1 MDTSDFAKRIFQ
13 STLPRRERPWPGS
26 KGYSARADF
35 NPRSRGGSD
44 SANYRNWKKNGGFQS
59 TLPRRERLWRFWQ
72 IVSDDWFQSTLPRR
86 ERLAA
91 QFICT
96 SISEFQSTLPRRER
110 LKMPWIH
117 SIIFIFQSTLPRR
130 ERRRKAKSSAY
141 MQPIS
146 IHAPAEGAT
155 ANIHNFFGVISEQ
168 NVHICIFSY
177 IISFSRRINNHINKE
192 INEFSGAN
200 RLGIYGCFIFARIF
214 MKFLITAP
222 LYKFFIKKYRIGL
235 SDV

>member
-1 MDTSDFAKRIFQ
+1 MLSRSSTAIIFQ
-13 STLPRRERPWPGS
+13 STLPRRERPG
-26 KGYSARADF
+26 
-35 NPRSRGGSD
+35 RSR
-44 SANYRNWKKNGGFQS
+44 K
-59 TLPRRERLWRFWQ
+59 
-72 IVSDDWFQSTLPRR
+72 
-86 ERLAA
+86 
-91 QFICT
+91 ICYSYDI
-96 SISEFQSTLPRRER
+96 SIHAPAEGATDQLHDPVFHLR
-110 LKMPWIH
+110 
-117 SIIFIFQSTLPRR
+117 
-130 ERRRKAKSSAY
+130 
-141 MQPIS
+141 IS

-222 LYKFFIKKYRIGL
+222 LYNFFIKKYRIGL

>member
-1 MDTSDFAKRIFQ
+1 MQQVFAIMQIFQ
-13 STLPRRERPWPGS
+13 STLPRRERLTQAPDP
-26 KGYSARADF
+26 A
-35 NPRSRGGSD
+35 
-44 SANYRNWKKNGGFQS
+44 
-59 TLPRRERLWRFWQ
+59 
-72 IVSDDWFQSTLPRR
+72 
-86 ERLAA
+86 LA
-91 QFICT
+91 
-96 SISEFQSTLPRRER
+96 
-110 LKMPWIH
+110 
-117 SIIFIFQSTLPRR
+117 
-130 ERRRKAKSSAY
+130 
-141 MQPIS
+141 MQIS

-222 LYKFFIKKYRIGL
+222 LYNFFIKKYRIGL

>member
-1 MDTSDFAKRIFQ
+1 MIAFHYFNPRSRGGSDKANCTKKRAEQ
-13 STLPRRERPWPGS
+13 
-26 KGYSARADF
+26 DF

-44 SANYRNWKKNGGFQS
+44 DSLIFY
-59 TLPRRERLWRFWQ
+59 
-72 IVSDDWFQSTLPRR
+72 
-86 ERLAA
+86 
-91 QFICT
+91 FIHLY
-96 SISEFQSTLPRRER
+96 F
-110 LKMPWIH
+110 
-117 SIIFIFQSTLPRR
+117 
-130 ERRRKAKSSAY
+130 
-141 MQPIS
+141 IS

-177 IISFSRRINNHINKE
+177 IISFLRRINNHINKE
-192 INEFSGAN
+192 INEFSGTN

>member
-1 MDTSDFAKRIFQ
+1 MLYFNPRSRGGSDNEYMQKLKDIQ
-13 STLPRRERPWPGS
+13 
-26 KGYSARADF
+26 DF

-44 SANYRNWKKNGGFQS
+44 SQ
-59 TLPRRERLWRFWQ
+59 RLQFD
-72 IVSDDWFQSTLPRR
+72 IVLFD
-86 ERLAA
+86 
-91 QFICT
+91 
-96 SISEFQSTLPRRER
+96 
-110 LKMPWIH
+110 
-117 SIIFIFQSTLPRR
+117 
-130 ERRRKAKSSAY
+130 
-141 MQPIS
+141 IS

-222 LYKFFIKKYRIGL
+222 LYNFFIKKYRIGL

>member
-1 MDTSDFAKRIFQ
+1 MSP
-13 STLPRRERPWPGS
+13 SYHL
-26 KGYSARADF
+26 
-35 NPRSRGGSD
+35 
-44 SANYRNWKKNGGFQS
+44 
-59 TLPRRERLWRFWQ
+59 
-72 IVSDDWFQSTLPRR
+72 
-86 ERLAA
+86 
-91 QFICT
+91 
-96 SISEFQSTLPRRER
+96 
-110 LKMPWIH
+110 H
-117 SIIFIFQSTLPRR
+117 SSQTFQSTLPRR
-130 ERRRKAKSSAY
+130 ERRSPTRKRGRTTYFNPRSRGGSDEDLRATCSKSR
-141 MQPIS
+141 IS

-192 INEFSGAN
+192 INEFFGAN

-222 LYKFFIKKYRIGL
+222 LYDFFIKKYRTEL

>member
-1 MDTSDFAKRIFQ
+1 MIRPRKQPDICQGTCSLTFRQYSTEDTDF
-13 STLPRRERPWPGS
+13 
-26 KGYSARADF
+26 
-35 NPRSRGGSD
+35 
-44 SANYRNWKKNGGFQS
+44 
-59 TLPRRERLWRFWQ
+59 
-72 IVSDDWFQSTLPRR
+72 
-86 ERLAA
+86 
-91 QFICT
+91 
-96 SISEFQSTLPRRER
+96 
-110 LKMPWIH
+110 
-117 SIIFIFQSTLPRR
+117 
-130 ERRRKAKSSAY
+130 SSV
-141 MQPIS
+141 IS

-177 IISFSRRINNHINKE
+177 IISFLRRINNHINKE

>member
-1 MDTSDFAKRIFQ
+1 MTAPGVNARI
-13 STLPRRERPWPGS
+13 TG
-26 KGYSARADF
+26 
-35 NPRSRGGSD
+35 
-44 SANYRNWKKNGGFQS
+44 
-59 TLPRRERLWRFWQ
+59 
-72 IVSDDWFQSTLPRR
+72 
-86 ERLAA
+86 
-91 QFICT
+91 
-96 SISEFQSTLPRRER
+96 
-110 LKMPWIH
+110 
-117 SIIFIFQSTLPRR
+117 
-130 ERRRKAKSSAY
+130 
-141 MQPIS
+141 IS

-177 IISFSRRINNHINKE
+177 IISFLRRINNHINKE

-222 LYKFFIKKYRIGL
+222 LYNFFIKKYRIGL